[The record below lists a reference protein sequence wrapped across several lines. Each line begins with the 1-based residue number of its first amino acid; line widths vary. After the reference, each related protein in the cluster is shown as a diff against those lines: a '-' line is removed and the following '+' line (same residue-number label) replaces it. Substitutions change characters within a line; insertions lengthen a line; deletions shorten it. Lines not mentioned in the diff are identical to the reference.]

1 MYTATIYRGYNEGN
15 ITLTIGTQRSL
26 PRCYN
31 LFCAIYRGIPL
42 WSRCNALQPLRRVIA
57 AIQRPGE
64 FCDAE
69 TRRTEVQVLIRS
81 SQKMKIPCDRVP
93 GSDFDFYQ
101 LQPPQS
107 VLFTLV

>member
-1 MYTATIYRGYNEGN
+1 MYTATIYRGYSEGN

-31 LFCAIYRGIPL
+31 LFCAIYRGIPP

-64 FCDAE
+64 FCDDHYDSHMTWYSALVSVTYSVYKV
-69 TRRTEVQVLIRS
+69 TRFI
-81 SQKMKIPCDRVP
+81 
-93 GSDFDFYQ
+93 
-101 LQPPQS
+101 QS
-107 VLFTLV
+107 